1 MLRPRESWVLT
12 RMKAVLVFFLKF
24 ALTAL
29 CLGWAFSHVDF
40 SHSVFTR
47 PGAVD
52 FRWLAAGAALAG
64 LSVML
69 LGLRWWCFL
78 RGQAMPVSIGRA
90 VELTMIDGL
99 FSLASVSGLGG
110 DAARIILLIRDHPDR
125 KLVIALT
132 VMADHLAGMVS
143 LALLFFIIS
152 ASRFDALADPSALGR
167 GVIHFAWF
175 YLGGGLA
182 LVALIFICASPPV
195 HRRIHA
201 NDRFICWPLM
211 RRIPELYD
219 IYRKNW
225 RLALGGLV
233 VSFMMFGA
241 YFSSYYCGLRAV
253 GGSTSYGTVMSAM
266 PVIDAISGMP
276 ISIAGVGVREKLF
289 ELLLRDLAGVA
300 PETAVAAS
308 LTGFACNVLWA
319 LLGAMFF
326 LKKRDRIHVSELE
339 VVGSGECCIDSVQT
353 DAKISGQ

>member
-1 MLRPRESWVLT
+1 
-12 RMKAVLVFFLKF
+12 MKAFFLFLLKL

-29 CLGWAFSHVDF
+29 CLAWAFSQVDF

-52 FRWLAAGAALAG
+52 YCWLAAGAALAG
-64 LSVML
+64 LSVGL
-69 LGLRWWCFL
+69 LGARWWCFL
-78 RGQAMPVSIGRA
+78 RGQGMPVSLGRA

-110 DAARIILLIRDHPDR
+110 DAARILLIMRDHPDR
-125 KLVIALT
+125 KLVIAMT

-152 ASRFDALADPSALGR
+152 AARFEALADPSALGR

-195 HRRIHA
+195 HRRIHG
-201 NDRFICWPLM
+201 NDRFARWPMM

-225 RLALGGLV
+225 RLALGGLA
-233 VSFMMFGA
+233 VSFAMFAA

-253 GGSTSYGTVMSAM
+253 GGDTAYGTVMSAM

-276 ISIAGVGVREKLF
+276 VSIAGVGVREKLF
-289 ELLLRDLAGVA
+289 EVLLRDLAGVT

-308 LTGFACNVLWA
+308 LAGFACNALWA
-319 LLGAMFF
+319 LLGALFF
-326 LKKRDRIHVSELE
+326 LKKRDRINVSEIE
-339 VVGSGECCIDSVQT
+339 AADDGGGMSHDS
-353 DAKISGQ
+353 AKGNSPHV